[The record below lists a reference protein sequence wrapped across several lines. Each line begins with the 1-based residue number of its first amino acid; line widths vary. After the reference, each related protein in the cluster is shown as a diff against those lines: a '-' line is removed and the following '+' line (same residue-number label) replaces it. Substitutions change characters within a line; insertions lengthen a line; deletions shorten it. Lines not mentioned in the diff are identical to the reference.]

1 MYEGAEFIF
10 LSSVWFFYKLPIL
23 ILFGLLVYPFI
34 EKKLYVKKINLIII
48 LSLIFTV
55 LLIVF
60 MLIFSKAVLYDE
72 LRHVMFLIPIIM
84 IISFISIYHFLSK
97 KILYSIIISYI
108 FFFTFQNFKIYPY
121 NYIWLN
127 NFLLLNK

>member
-1 MYEGAEFIF
+1 MKAQN
-10 LSSVWFFYKLPIL
+10 LPSSYLPIWFFYKLPIL

-34 EKKLYVKKINLIII
+34 EKKLYEKKINLIII

-84 IISFISIYHFLSK
+84 IISFISIYYFLSK

-108 FFFTFQNFKIYPY
+108 FFFTFQNFKIYPLQLY
-121 NYIWLN
+121 LV
-127 NFLLLNK
+127 K